1 MSRSDLLVVAGESSG
16 DLHGSRLLAALAT
29 RLPGVTAFGLGGD
42 RLAAAGMRLLADSSE
57 ISVVGITE
65 ALDVLPRAAEI
76 MDRLLI
82 ECERR
87 RPGAAV
93 LIDYPEF
100 NLRLARRL
108 KWLGI
113 PIVYYVSPQIWAWRR
128 GRVRAISELVDR
140 MLVLFAFEEQFYRDH
155 GIAAVH
161 VGHPIVEEVPLLKG
175 TWDDGRVAEPIREL
189 RIALLPGSRRSEVE
203 ALLPRMV
210 GAVRELR
217 GQQPVAARLIQASS
231 IADGQVARLVGD
243 EPLEI
248 VRDRRFAAIAEC
260 HLALCASGT
269 ATLEVG
275 LLGTPMIVLYH
286 LAPWTYR
293 LARLLVK
300 VPYFSLV
307 NLVLDKAV
315 VPELLQEATAP
326 AAIAARVREL
336 VHDVA
341 AIRTMRRDL
350 AGLRG
355 ALGAPGA
362 SARAAAE
369 VAGVLQAGGRA

>member
-93 LIDYPEF
+93 LIDFPEF

-336 VHDVA
+336 VHDGA

-369 VAGVLQAGGRA
+369 VAGVLHAGGRA